1 MSPNQISDINYH
13 YFDGTIAA
21 WEGREGE
28 GGGGFLHPVTNN
40 ALSCTQWDTR
50 TQSLAPH
57 SSLSPKLEQWTCQ
70 SGMGSQAGVQIN

>member
-40 ALSCTQWDTR
+40 ALSCTQWDTP
-50 TQSLAPH
+50 QLYSIAP
-57 SSLSPKLEQWTCQ
+57 
-70 SGMGSQAGVQIN
+70 